1 MTAMLSPAGHARA
14 ADVAADRAENAAYRG
29 DQAEADRQAGL
40 ARQHADQ
47 AGALAARHPG
57 SAADVDAT
65 DADRAAE
72 RAQAE
77 ADSAS
82 R

>member
-1 MTAMLSPAGHARA
+1 MTSPTEHARA

-29 DQAEADRQAGL
+29 DLTEADRQAGL

-72 RAQAE
+72 RAERE
-77 ADSAS
+77 ARSLTAG
-82 R
+82 